1 MLTASDVAAM
11 LNVSPAWVY
20 RHKHA
25 LGGFQLDHCGAVR
38 FSENHIEAIKEGNIS
53 ALFDAQRKVAG
64 KTDDTWC
71 AENKGIPDQGRSK
84 KVGSGTNPRQ
94 LAAIRERDPYGL
106 LA

>member
-1 MLTASDVAAM
+1 MLTASEVAAL

-38 FSENHIEAIKEGNIS
+38 FSENHIEAIKEGKIN
-53 ALFDAQRKVAG
+53 ALYDAQREVAG
-64 KTDDTWC
+64 KAHDTRSV
-71 AENKGIPDQGRSK
+71 ENKGIPDQGRGK
-84 KVGSGTNPRQ
+84 TMGSGTNPRQ
-94 LAAIRERDPYGL
+94 LAASRDRDPYGL

>member
-1 MLTASDVAAM
+1 MLTASEVAAL

-38 FSENHIEAIKEGNIS
+38 FSENHIEAIKEGKTS
-53 ALFDAQRKVAG
+53 ALFDAQRKVEG
-64 KTDDTWC
+64 KTDDTW
-71 AENKGIPDQGRSK
+71 AGENQDLRYKTASKTMGGRA
-84 KVGSGTNPRQ
+84 NARQ
-94 LAAIRERDPYGL
+94 LATSRERDPYGL

>member
-1 MLTASDVAAM
+1 MLTASEVAAL

-38 FSENHIEAIKEGNIS
+38 FSENCIEAIKEGKTS

-64 KTDDTWC
+64 KTDDTRSV
-71 AENKGIPDQGRSK
+71 ENKSLSDQGRGK
-84 KVGSGTNPRQ
+84 KMGSGTNARQ
-94 LAAIRERDPYGL
+94 LAAIRDRDPYGL

>member
-1 MLTASDVAAM
+1 MLTASEGAAL

-38 FSENHIEAIKEGNIS
+38 FSENHIEAIKEGKIN
-53 ALFDAQRKVAG
+53 ALYDAQREMARDA
-64 KTDDTWC
+64 DDTGPRSH
-71 AENKGIPDQGRSK
+71 EIISDQGRGK
-84 KVGSGTNPRQ
+84 KMGSGTNARQ
-94 LAAIRERDPYGL
+94 LAASRDRDPYGL

>member
-1 MLTASDVAAM
+1 MLTASEVAAL

-53 ALFDAQRKVAG
+53 ALFDAQREMAG
-64 KTDDTWC
+64 KAHDTW
-71 AENKGIPDQGRSK
+71 AGQNQDMRHQTASK
-84 KVGSGTNPRQ
+84 NVGSRANSRQ
-94 LAAIRERDPYGL
+94 LAANRDRDPYGL

>member
-1 MLTASDVAAM
+1 MLTASEVAAL

-53 ALFDAQRKVAG
+53 ALYDAQRQMAG
-64 KTDDTWC
+64 KTDDTWST
-71 AENKGIPDQGRSK
+71 ENKDLRHKTASQTMGGRSN
-84 KVGSGTNPRQ
+84 SRQ
-94 LAAIRERDPYGL
+94 LAASRDRAPYGL